1 MINENPMKSSAS
13 LTFCGGV
20 GSVTG
25 ANFLLEVDG
34 ADQKRRLKIL
44 IDCGLAQG
52 SRFADLENH
61 EPFAYDPA
69 SIEFLLITHAHI
81 DHIGRIPK
89 LVADG
94 FRGKILSTEETR
106 VLVRPMFLDALKLMV
121 EECKIK
127 GSSPLYSESDISA
140 AMSLWGSIPYH
151 ENFSLAPDISV
162 YLKDAGHI
170 LGSAMFEITWRDLQA
185 GETKSKKI
193 VFTGDLGN
201 SPTPILKDTEIIT
214 GADYLVMESVYGDR
228 NHEDKESRRLHLKD
242 VIVETISR
250 KGALVIPTFSI
261 EKTQVLLYEINE
273 LVENKL
279 VPQIPVFLDSPL
291 AIKVTEIYKTMRQ
304 NFNASAKADIDQ
316 GDDIFNFPKL
326 KMTARSEESKAILN
340 VPSPKIILAGSG
352 MSNGGRILHHEINY
366 LPGSQ
371 NTILFVGYQAAGSLG
386 RAIQD
391 GAKEV
396 RINEQRVP
404 VRAHVETISGYSSHK
419 DSDHLVEFVEKT
431 AESLKTAFMV
441 MGELKSS
448 LFLAQRLHDYLGVNA
463 IVPEK
468 RQTYSI

>member
-1 MINENPMKSSAS
+1 MTSNTS
-13 LTFCGGV
+13 LTFYGGT

-25 ANFLLEVDG
+25 ANFLFEVSG
-34 ADQKRRLKIL
+34 KKIL
-44 IDCGLAQG
+44 IDCGLTQG

-61 EPFAYDPA
+61 EPFPYDPA
-69 SIEFLLITHAHI
+69 SIGFLLVTHAHI

-94 FRGKILSTEETR
+94 FRGKIFSTEETR
-106 VLVRPMFLDALKLMV
+106 LLVRPMFQDALKLMV
-121 EECKIK
+121 EECKTK
-127 GSSPLYSESDISA
+127 GSSPLYGENDISA
-140 AMSLWGSIPYH
+140 TISLWGSIPYH
-151 ENFSLAPDISV
+151 ENFSLTPGISV

-170 LGSAMFEITWRDLQA
+170 LGSAMFEITFSVVDENSKPPGGGLA
-185 GETKSKKI
+185 KKI

-201 SPTPILKDTEIIT
+201 SPTPILKDTEIIAD
-214 GADYLVMESVYGDR
+214 ADYLVMESVYGDR
-228 NHEDKESRRLHLKD
+228 NHEDRESRQLHLKD
-242 VIVETISR
+242 VITETIAR

-273 LVENKL
+273 LVENKQI
-279 VPQIPVFLDSPL
+279 PQIPVFLDSPL

-304 NFNASAKADIDQ
+304 NFNASAKTDMNM
-316 GDDIFNFPKL
+316 GDDIFNFPRL

-352 MSNGGRILHHEINY
+352 MSNGGRILHHEVNY

-371 NTILFVGYQAAGSLG
+371 NTVLFVGYQAAGSLG
-386 RAIQD
+386 RVIQD
-391 GAKEV
+391 GVKEV
-396 RINEQRVP
+396 RINGQIVP
-404 VRAHVETISGYSSHK
+404 VRARVETISGYSSHK

-431 AESLKTAFMV
+431 AESLTTVFVA

-448 LFLAQRLHDYLGVNA
+448 LFLAQRLHDYFGVNA

-468 RQTYSI
+468 GRTYSI